1 VTLGKNKLMAA
12 EEATGIPFESLLE
25 WSFQL
30 TDEEILKFRKA
41 TPMAIAEAAREYLNA
56 ID

>member
-1 VTLGKNKLMAA
+1 MTLGKNKLMAA